1 MGSGSNDQTKNV
13 WERLVYGTERR
24 RLRSNK
30 LVEGILT
37 IGNLTA
43 ELAAFSMFNFA
54 SMRYLAAQPQ

>member
-1 MGSGSNDQTKNV
+1 
-13 WERLVYGTERR
+13 VYGTERR